1 MSEFVM
7 PPVGC
12 GVQAI
17 TMPNGRQQVILQFQT
32 IYGVTS
38 IPFEPKQ
45 AIEFANEIKRQART
59 AATGLTVVE
68 SRAGGGVL
76 LRAGDD

>member
-1 MSEFVM
+1 MSDQFVM

-12 GVQAI
+12 GVQAV
-17 TMPNGRQQVILQFQT
+17 TMPNGQQQVVLQFQT

-38 IPFEPKQ
+38 IPFDPKQ
-45 AIEFANEIKRQART
+45 AVDFANEIKRQARS
-59 AATGLTVVE
+59 AMTGLTVVE

-76 LRAGDD
+76 LGAGD